1 MLKKN
6 KCWDWKS
13 TNHNVW
19 ARVQEDMFIQSK
31 EFMTWNWC
39 PIK

>member
-1 MLKKN
+1 MLKN

-13 TNHNVW
+13 TNHNAW
-19 ARVQEDMFIQSK
+19 AGVQGDMIILSK
-31 EFMTWNWC
+31 EFMTWDWC